1 MRLEKIWR
9 EENDIVLKRLD
20 PIIKALFSA
29 HSGKYSNSKTN
40 QFMAIDE
47 FCQLMEKAN
56 CYSDTFGNQ

>member
-47 FCQLMEKAN
+47 FC
-56 CYSDTFGNQ
+56 